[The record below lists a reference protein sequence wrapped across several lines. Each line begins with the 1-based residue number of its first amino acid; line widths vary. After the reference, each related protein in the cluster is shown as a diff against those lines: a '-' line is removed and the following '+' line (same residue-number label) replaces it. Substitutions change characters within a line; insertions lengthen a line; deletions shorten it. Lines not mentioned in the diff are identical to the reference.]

1 MIDNETKNL
10 IDQPQLKKYD
20 YTMSAITGEYEVI
33 TTFMKIHNI
42 SATWEPAPDWY
53 LDTSNSSHQLIV
65 GPYLCVEGDVLECCP
80 SM

>member
-1 MIDNETKNL
+1 MIDNDTLTLLEL
-10 IDQPQLKKYD
+10 PEEEKYD
-20 YTMSAITGEYEVI
+20 DELSAITQDYEVI

-42 SATWEPAPDWY
+42 SATWEPVPWVY
-53 LDTSNSSHQLIV
+53 DTSNSSHQLIV